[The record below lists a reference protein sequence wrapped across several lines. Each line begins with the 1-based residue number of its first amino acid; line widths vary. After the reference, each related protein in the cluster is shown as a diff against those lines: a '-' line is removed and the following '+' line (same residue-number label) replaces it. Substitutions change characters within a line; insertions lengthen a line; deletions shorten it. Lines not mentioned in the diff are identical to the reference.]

1 MRVVAPALA
10 LCAVLLAARSLPAA
24 AQVADTAL
32 HRIQETKTL
41 TIGFRESAE
50 PFAFLDGSQ
59 QPSGYSVELCRRVAG
74 ALAQALKIDEIRT
87 RFVPVT
93 PQTRIPLIA
102 NGTVDVECGT
112 TVNSLGRQQQ
122 VDFSYAVALSEGKLL
137 VRKESGIRD
146 LPDLGG
152 KVIALAAGTTADRYV
167 RAALEARKLTARIL
181 TVRDNG
187 EGLLA
192 VASQRADAFINDAV
206 LLGGVVRTATEPD
219 RFAVVGTP
227 LSFEQ
232 VAFMVGKNNSGLLT
246 VINGVIARLAQSGEL
261 QGLYGRW
268 VTPYA
273 GPIDADTAA
282 LFKIEGIPE

>member
-1 MRVVAPALA
+1 MRMVAVLTLCSVLSAAGVAPA
-10 LCAVLLAARSLPAA
+10 S
-24 AQVADTAL
+24 AQVADGAL
-32 HRIQETKTL
+32 RRIQESKTL
-41 TIGFRESAE
+41 TIGFRESAA

-74 ALAQALKIDEIRT
+74 ALAQALKVDEIRT

-102 NGTVDVECGT
+102 NGTVDIECGT
-112 TVNSLGRQQQ
+112 TVNSLARQQQ

-137 VRKESGIRD
+137 VRKDSGIRD
-146 LPDLGG
+146 LPDLAD

-167 RAALEARKLTARIL
+167 RAALEKRKIKARIL

-192 VASQRADAFINDAV
+192 VGSQRADAFVNDAV
-206 LLGGVVRTATEPD
+206 LLGGVVRTAPD
-219 RFAVVGTP
+219 PARFEIVGTP

-246 VINGVIARLAQSGEL
+246 VVNGVIARLAQSGEL
-261 QGLYGRW
+261 QALYERM
-268 VTPYA
+268 VSPEA
-273 GPIDADTAA
+273 GPVDSELAT
-282 LFKIEGIPE
+282 LFKIQAIAE